1 VQVESLQGDY
11 MQTIYKFPL
20 KVDDLVTVSMPKG
33 AKILS
38 LQVQNDIPCLWA
50 LVDEDMEW
58 RENRVFR
65 IFGTGHVFA
74 ASPGTFLGT
83 VQLMEGALVFHV
95 FEA

>member
-1 VQVESLQGDY
+1 

-33 AKILS
+33 ATILS
-38 LQVQNDIPCLWA
+38 LQVQNDIPCIWA
-50 LVDEDMEW
+50 LVDEGTEW
-58 RENRVFR
+58 ENRVFR
-65 IFGTGHVFA
+65 IFGTGHFFA